1 MLTALVQFEAVNDIY
16 LYKIPLTWICS
27 YFLFTMGKL
36 LHVYTVFN
44 FLLRFL
50 LLLFTFFKASG
61 MSMA

>member
-1 MLTALVQFEAVNDIY
+1 MIY
-16 LYKIPLTWICS
+16 TCIKYHLPGYVHII
-27 YFLFTMGKL
+27 LFTMGKL

-50 LLLFTFFKASG
+50 LLLFPFFKASG